1 MNLELFLFAFTMIFS
16 FHIYGIDLKILIYA
30 FWIIKISMKKINN
43 RKISV
48 NLYEYKLINL
58 IMIIISYI
66 MFITLINQHNEIS
79 MSLRYFRAIVSFVII
94 ILFFQDK
101 EYKPKVVINTIEIIL
116 LIHSISVI
124 IGIIFPDFKNY
135 IVFISN
141 YEKKFLEARSTG
153 LVSGYDFAGL
163 LCNLGLILSFLIRV
177 INKKKIVTIKTV
189 IFILAAIF
197 TSRYSIVITILILI
211 IVFLYEIFKL
221 NIREI
226 IRIGKYVIPLCLL
239 IFIFLV
245 LTTELNL
252 NLRETLFNQIPGL
265 KTLYNEI
272 IYSYADYSG
281 RSTVSNHYYIDPNIN
296 FIFGE
301 GYIPQ
306 NVDPGYIRNLYFM
319 GIFGLALQSLFYLS
333 IFLYVNKIRKINK
346 NKDIKIIALFIMFMI
361 IALFVM
367 EFKLTFIFS
376 SITFELMIILLVYL
390 LRYKEFTSTIKGEI
404 LKYE

>member
-16 FHIYGIDLKILIYA
+16 FNIHGTDLKILIYA
-30 FWIIKISMKKINN
+30 FWIIKIGIKRINN
-43 RKISV
+43 INREIKI
-48 NLYEYKLINL
+48 NLYEFKLIVL
-58 IMIIISYI
+58 IMIIIFYV
-66 MFITLINQHNEIS
+66 MFITLMNQHNEIGV
-79 MSLRYFRAIVSFVII
+79 SLRYFRAILSFIVI

-101 EYKPKVVINTIEIIL
+101 KYEPKVVINTIEMIL
-116 LIHSISVI
+116 LIHSISII
-124 IGIIFPDFKNY
+124 IGVIFPNFKNY

-163 LCNLGLILSFLIRV
+163 LCNLGLILNFLVNI
-177 INKKKIVTIKTV
+177 INKKKIITVKTI
-189 IFILAAIF
+189 IFIIAAAF
-197 TSRYSIVITILILI
+197 TSRYSMVITMLILI
-211 IVFLYEIFKL
+211 MVFLYEIFKL

-226 IRIGKYVIPLCLL
+226 LRIGKYVIPLCLL
-239 IFIFLV
+239 IFLFLI
-245 LTTELNL
+245 LTTELNV
-252 NLRETLFNQIPGL
+252 NLRKTLFDQIPMM
-265 KTLYNEI
+265 KKIYNEI

-296 FIFGE
+296 LIFGE
-301 GYIPQ
+301 GYIPK

-319 GIFGLALQSLFYLS
+319 GIIGILLQGLFYFI
-333 IFLYVNKIRKINK
+333 IFLYANKMRKINS
-346 NKDIKIIALFIMFMI
+346 NKEIKIIALFIMFMI

-390 LRYKEFTSTIKGEI
+390 LSYKESIPNI
-404 LKYE
+404 

>member
-16 FHIYGIDLKILIYA
+16 FNIHGTDLKILIYA
-30 FWIIKISMKKINN
+30 FWIIKIGIKKINN
-43 RKISV
+43 VNRKIKI
-48 NLYEYKLINL
+48 NLYEFKLIVL
-58 IMIIISYI
+58 IMIIIFYV

-79 MSLRYFRAIVSFVII
+79 VSLRYFRAILSFIVI

-101 EYKPKVVINTIEIIL
+101 KYEPKVVINTIEMIL
-116 LIHSISVI
+116 LIHSISII
-124 IGIIFPDFKNY
+124 IGVIFPNFKDY

-163 LCNLGLILSFLIRV
+163 LCNLGLILNFLVNI
-177 INKKKIVTIKTV
+177 INKKKIITIKTI
-189 IFILAAIF
+189 IFIMAAAF
-197 TSRYSIVITILILI
+197 TSRYSMVVTILILVT
-211 IVFLYEIFKL
+211 VFIYEIFKL

-239 IFIFLV
+239 IFLFLI
-245 LTTELNL
+245 LTTELNVD
-252 NLRETLFNQIPGL
+252 LRRTLFDQIPIM
-265 KTLYNEI
+265 KKLYNEI

-281 RSTVSNHYYIDPNIN
+281 RSTVTNHYYIDPNIN
-296 FIFGE
+296 LIFGE
-301 GYIPQ
+301 GYIPK

-319 GIFGLALQSLFYLS
+319 GIIGILLQGLFYFI
-333 IFLYVNKIRKINK
+333 IFLYANKMRKINS
-346 NKDIKIIALFIMFMI
+346 NKEIKIIALFIMFMI

-390 LRYKEFTSTIKGEI
+390 LSYKESIPNI
-404 LKYE
+404 